1 MARTQRERDLNR
13 LYSAAIAFGE
23 TWRQPVDKLADSTLV
38 DSDVEYRQGLA
49 STVTAARARIEA
61 YVLARYGA
69 EAAPDRTG
77 SWTSEQQRAASQW
90 IRAEFP
96 WMESSLRS
104 SALSQACYYAW
115 HG

>member
-23 TWRQPVDKLADSTLV
+23 TWRKPVDELADSTLV
-38 DSDVEYRQGLA
+38 DSDVEYRRELIR
-49 STVTAARARIEA
+49 TVTAARARIEA
-61 YVLARYGA
+61 YVWARYGA
-69 EAAPDRTG
+69 EAAPDGTG
-77 SWTSEQQRAASQW
+77 SWTTEQQRAASLW
-90 IRAEFP
+90 IRTEFP
-96 WMESSLRS
+96 WMKSSLRR